1 MTQIMYPLE
10 ALESF
15 KKNYFLAGAASFLSA
30 AGAAGAA
37 SFFASAAGA
46 EAAAEAGAEASA
58 AGAGAGAATGAGAGA
73 EAAGAGAGA
82 GAGVSAGLLQAAKAK
97 AAAIAEKAK
106 ILFICDNQSEL
117 MKGLVGLPK
126 QSNAAQ
132 TRLESISIVSR
143 LVRNCTIA
151 APNCYNPNVVAGNAG
166 VD

>member
-73 EAAGAGAGA
+73 EAAGAGA

>member
-15 KKNYFLAGAASFLSA
+15 KKNYFLAGAALSA
-30 AGAAGAA
+30 AGAAEAA
-37 SFFASAAGA
+37 AEAAGAA
-46 EAAAEAGAEASA
+46 EAAAEAAEASA
-58 AGAGAGAATGAGAGA
+58 AGAGAATGAGAGA

-82 GAGVSAGLLQAAKAK
+82 GVSAGSLQEAKAK

>member
-15 KKNYFLAGAASFLSA
+15 KKNYFLAGAALSA
-30 AGAAGAA
+30 AGAAEAA
-37 SFFASAAGA
+37 AEAAGAA
-46 EAAAEAGAEASA
+46 EAAAEAAEASA
-58 AGAGAGAATGAGAGA
+58 AGAGAATGAGAGA

>member
-15 KKNYFLAGAASFLSA
+15 KKNYFLAGAALSA
-30 AGAAGAA
+30 AGA
-37 SFFASAAGA
+37 S
-46 EAAAEAGAEASA
+46 EAAAEAAEASA
-58 AGAGAGAATGAGAGA
+58 AGAGAATGAGAGA

>member
-15 KKNYFLAGAASFLSA
+15 KKNYFLAGAALSA
-30 AGAAGAA
+30 AGAAEAA
-37 SFFASAAGA
+37 AEAAGAA
-46 EAAAEAGAEASA
+46 EAAAEASA
-58 AGAGAGAATGAGAGA
+58 AGAGAATGAGAGA
-73 EAAGAGAGA
+73 EAAGAGA